1 MIAVVSGTGGA
12 VRAAVEDAGNLR
24 QLHAEFRGVDDRAAA
39 AALSA
44 AGLGELSG
52 DHVWLSVAGLRAAG
66 DASPEWAAGFDGMI
80 AYAASQGWVDA
91 DGTRVRAHVVR
102 P

>member
-1 MIAVVSGTGGA
+1 MIAVVSNTGGA
-12 VRAAVEDAGNLR
+12 VRATVEDAANLR
-24 QLHAEFRGVDDRAAA
+24 QLHAEFRGVDDPAAA

-66 DASPEWAAGFDGMI
+66 DGSPEWTAGFDGMV
-80 AYAASQGWVDA
+80 AYAGSKGWMSA
-91 DGTRVRAHVVR
+91 DGTQVQAHIVR